1 MSYKIP
7 MGPYHP
13 GLEEPYKLD
22 MICEGE
28 TVQDAELNIG
38 FNFRGIEH
46 LAETRNYYQV
56 IALMERVCGICSFI
70 HTLTL
75 CQAME
80 KLAGLEAPPRAQ
92 YIRVVMSELERL
104 HSHVLW
110 AGIAAKLMGFKTMFM
125 TCFALREKVMDVLQA
140 ISGNRV
146 NYSMNRVGGVNR
158 DVEDPS
164 SLLPLI
170 DELEREMMR
179 TVIPIFTTSSTAR
192 SRCAGIGILT
202 PEKAVSCA
210 VVGPTARASGINQ
223 DLRRDAPYAA
233 YAEMKFEVPVE
244 KAGDVRARL
253 FVRAL
258 EIMESCRI
266 LRQALTDMP
275 PGEIAVGGDKFNF
288 VTGSAARRGH
298 LFGELERGL
307 AQSGPRSRTHAHLR
321 QHASSALDGAW
332 RAPRRY
338 AADPSL
344 HRSLLFLH
352 GPIETSRVSWNPLRL
367 QNEAPVS
374 RPAVLAA
381 STPPE
386 STRSLAPRLSIPYSL
401 LPIPCSSQMHYSCL
415 VAYVGLFC
423 QDTGSTF
430 PCLCP

>member
-1 MSYKIP
+1 VSYKIP

-28 TVQDAELNIG
+28 TVRDAQLNIG

-46 LAETRNYYQV
+46 LAETRNYIQV

-80 KLAGLEAPPRAQ
+80 KLAGLDAPPRAK
-92 YIRVVMSELERL
+92 YIRVIMAELERL

-146 NYSMNRVGGVNR
+146 NYSMNHVGGVNR
-158 DVEDPS
+158 DIEDPIA
-164 SLLPLI
+164 LVPMI

-192 SRCAGIGILT
+192 SRCAGIGVLT
-202 PEKAVSCA
+202 HEKAISCA
-210 VVGPTARASGINQ
+210 VVGPTARASGVPQ

-233 YAEMKFEVPVE
+233 YAELKFAVPVE
-244 KAGDVRARL
+244 QAGDVRARL

-258 EIMESCRI
+258 EIIESCNI
-266 LRQALTDMP
+266 LRQALAKMA
-275 PGEIAVGGDKFNF
+275 PGEI
-288 VTGSAARRGH
+288 TSAPEKLVFA
-298 LFGELERGL
+298 
-307 AQSGPRSRTHAHLR
+307 SGTA
-321 QHASSALDGAW
+321 
-332 RAPRRY
+332 
-338 AADPSL
+338 
-344 HRSLLFLH
+344 
-352 GPIETSRVSWNPLRL
+352 TSRV
-367 QNEAPVS
+367 EAPRGEVMYSVTWKENS
-374 RPAVLAA
+374 RNPARVHVRTPTYANMPAVRWMVRGARLADTPLIQA
-381 STPPE
+381 S
-386 STRSLAPRLSIPYSL
+386 ID
-401 LPIPCSSQMHYSCL
+401 PCYSCT
-415 VAYVGLFC
+415 
-423 QDTGSTF
+423 DR
-430 PCLCP
+430 